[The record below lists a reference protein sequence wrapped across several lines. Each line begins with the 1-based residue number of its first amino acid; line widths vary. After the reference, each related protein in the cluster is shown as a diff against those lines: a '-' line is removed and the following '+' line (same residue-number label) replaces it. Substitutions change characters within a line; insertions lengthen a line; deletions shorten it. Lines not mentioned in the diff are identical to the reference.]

1 MKSSVE
7 QAGSTVQLRYEHVLV
22 VAVLR
27 RVAPPNILI
36 RAVSLLPK
44 KAVEL
49 LHLLASLPDRLLADH
64 YGPHLQRCISSA
76 MTDAD
81 RNALCPRH
89 SIHADKFRSLRHA
102 KCHELALL

>member
-49 LHLLASLPDRLLADH
+49 LHLLASLPD
-64 YGPHLQRCISSA
+64 
-76 MTDAD
+76 
-81 RNALCPRH
+81 
-89 SIHADKFRSLRHA
+89 
-102 KCHELALL
+102 